1 MIRETLREAWETI
14 QRLLL
19 SFRENAGLL
28 GISIV
33 LAIGLWMFVTNEE
46 NPDRTDDFPFPLAV
60 EAVNVPE
67 NLAVFGP
74 LDPVTIRVTAPE
86 DTFEDLEV
94 EDFRAV
100 ADLSNAVSGEAQVPV
115 TVDYTGGRRNVD
127 IEGVSPSTVTVNL
140 QPLVEREFPVRVDVT
155 GPPPLGLNVGDIEVT
170 PEEVTVSGPE
180 EAVAL
185 VDEVIGEVDLGSVG
199 VALEAFETQVELVP
213 RSSQGFTV
221 VGVVLET
228 QTADAVIEIERETL
242 QQTVPVVVETTGRPA
257 AGFRLSDLNV
267 TPLTV
272 VISGPLQAL
281 ADLENIST
289 EAIDLNDA
297 SESFTEEVALD
308 LPDDVSAVPDS
319 VTVEVTI
326 EQSTAEATLGVA
338 PRFINTAPGLT
349 SSTSTAIVLV
359 TVSGPLNVLQDIS
372 PEAVQVVVDLAGL
385 GPGTY
390 TLTPVVQV
398 PDGVTFIRVSP
409 VQITVTLVPSS

>member
-242 QQTVPVVVETTGRPA
+242 QQTVPVVVETTGTPA

>member
-1 MIRETLREAWETI
+1 VISETLRESWEAI
-14 QRLLL
+14 KRLLL

-46 NPDRTDDFPFPLAV
+46 NPDRTDDFPFPLTV

-100 ADLSNAVSGEAQVPV
+100 ADLSNAVSGEVEVPV
-115 TVDYTGGRRNVD
+115 TVEYTGGRRNVD
-127 IEGVSPSTVTVNL
+127 IEGVSPSTLSVNL
-140 QPLVEREFPVRVDVT
+140 QPVVERQFPVRVEVAA
-155 GPPPLGLNVGDIEVT
+155 PPPLGLNVGAIEVT
-170 PEEVTVSGPE
+170 PDEVTVSGPE

-185 VDEVIGEVDLGSVG
+185 VDEVIGEVDLSSVG
-199 VALEAFETQVELVP
+199 VALEAFETQVELIP

-228 QTADAVIEIERETL
+228 QTANAVIEIRRETL
-242 QQTVPVVVETTGRPA
+242 QQTVPVVVETRGTLA
-257 AGFRLSDLNV
+257 DGFHLTNLSV
-267 TPLTV
+267 SPQTV
-272 VISGPLQAL
+272 VISGPLDVLQ
-281 ADLENIST
+281 DIESIST
-289 EAIDLNDA
+289 EPIDLNDA
-297 SESFTEEVALD
+297 SESFSQEAELD
-308 LPDDVSAVPDS
+308 LPDQVASAPES
-319 VTVEVTI
+319 VIVNVGVG
-326 EQSTAEATLGVA
+326 QSTAQATLGVA

-359 TVSGPLNVLQDIS
+359 TISGPLDVLQDLS

-390 TLTPVVQV
+390 TLTPLVQV
-398 PDGVTFIRVSP
+398 PDGITFIRISP
-409 VQITVTLVPSS
+409 VQITVTLVPSP

>member
-1 MIRETLREAWETI
+1 MIRETIREALETI